1 MTTKL
6 KSIINSNSN
15 LHANTTMNTN
25 WYRKKKKLSPFL
37 LYHRSYQFLFC
48 EIKTF
53 CCLRVWECYQ
63 VAQVSTYTRTWN
75 DQFRGDSCL
84 TKEEQMR
91 ITRRPSDSTKR
102 NLQIEGVTLFTW
114 VVSFCN
120 LFSNVYIMR
129 CLKSLRSKLFFH

>member
-1 MTTKL
+1 M
-6 KSIINSNSN
+6 
-15 LHANTTMNTN
+15 
-25 WYRKKKKLSPFL
+25 
-37 LYHRSYQFLFC
+37 YHRSYQFLFC

-75 DQFRGDSCL
+75 DQFREDSCL

-120 LFSNVYIMR
+120 LFYNVYIMR
-129 CLKSLRSKLFFH
+129 CLKSLRSKLFFINLYPNPFEFFKCLSMLSVNIFILNYFLIKYFH